1 MGRDSAPGTPA
12 WLGAVNDRM
21 ALAMLLEHGVL
32 TRNRIRDLSGLSKP
46 TAAQIVSRLEAAGL
60 IEATDSVAGARGPN
74 AVGYTVR
81 LDRSI
86 GVAVDVTTTGLRS
99 TLVDAAGTEHP
110 VAITHRPHGGRIGAV
125 GELRLA
131 IDEAAH
137 AGGVDPASVRR
148 TMIALPASVDA
159 ERDELAF
166 AEGMPGWP
174 RRGTRAHLEGE
185 LGMQVTLDND
195 VKLAAIAE
203 RTSGAGQ
210 GREGFALLWL
220 GNGLG
225 VAADLGS
232 TLVRGTSGG
241 AGEIGYLEVPKAA
254 SAIDPTAVDLQDLI
268 GGPTVGRLL
277 RARGLRG
284 RTLDE
289 RLARLAEAPAE
300 LRDAVLGDL
309 APRIAL
315 AAAPLLAVLDPG
327 LIVLGGPTGAAGG
340 DRLADLVRAQ
350 LRRTTRWTPDVAATG
365 VPAQPVLRGARDRL
379 LIDVRTA
386 LLDEVTNPSAG
397 VEGTSTTTPGTTQS
411 KTRTS

>member
-1 MGRDSAPGTPA
+1 M
-12 WLGAVNDRM
+12 NDRM

-60 IEATDSVAGARGPN
+60 IEATGSVAGARGPS

-86 GVAVDVTTTGLRS
+86 GVAVDVTTTALRS
-99 TLVDAAGTEHP
+99 TLVDVAGTEHP
-110 VAITHRPHGGRIGAV
+110 VAVTHRPQGERIGAS

-131 IDEAAH
+131 IDAAARA
-137 AGGVDPASVRR
+137 AGADPAVVRR
-148 TMIALPASVDA
+148 TVIALPASVDA

-174 RRGTRAHLEGE
+174 RRGTRAHLEAE
-185 LGMQVTLDND
+185 LGVRVTLDND

-254 SAIDPTAVDLQDLI
+254 AAIDPAAVDLQGLV
-268 GGPTVGRLL
+268 GGPTVARML
-277 RARGLRG
+277 RERGLRG

-289 RLARLAEAPAE
+289 RLARLAEAPTE
-300 LRDAVLGDL
+300 LRDAVLVDL

-340 DRLADLVRAQ
+340 DRLAELVRAR

-365 VPAQPVLRGARDRL
+365 VPAQPALRGARDRL
-379 LIDVRTA
+379 LVEVRTA
-386 LLDEVTNPSAG
+386 LLDEVAGPSG
-397 VEGTSTTTPGTTQS
+397 PSTGSPPPPQAQPDHPGTT
-411 KTRTS
+411 